1 MIDGLGPEA
10 SKLMRE
16 AHRDAPTYPQR
27 TRMWEAIEAGAIA
40 GASIA
45 PGAKGLSGLAKLLI
59 GLAVGGTLVA
69 GGAAVVGRSQL
80 SPDAAADRAIG
91 RSAIEAPRFALSA
104 QPGDLALNPAP
115 AQLDP
120 AAENPLPASK
130 SRVAAQQPKSDE
142 AGHEDALVREARLI
156 SEARGALLRG
166 EADRALRVVRLA
178 RSAPHPGLEPEE
190 LALESRAL
198 RQLGQLGEADAVD
211 RDLARRFPDH
221 ALAR

>member
-10 SKLMRE
+10 SKLMRD
-16 AHRDAPTYPQR
+16 AHCDAPTYSQR

-45 PGAKGLSGLAKLLI
+45 PGAKGLGGIAKLLI
-59 GLAVGGTLVA
+59 GLAVGGTLA
-69 GGAAVVGRSQL
+69 GGVAVLGRSQL
-80 SPDAAADRAIG
+80 SPDVAADLAIG
-91 RSAIEAPRFALSA
+91 RSAMEAPRFARSA
-104 QPGDLALNPAP
+104 QPSDLELNPAP
-115 AQLDP
+115 AQVDRSGEK
-120 AAENPLPASK
+120 ALPASK
-130 SRVAAQQPKSDE
+130 ARAAALPSQSEE
-142 AGHEDALVREARLI
+142 AGQEDALVREARLI

-178 RSAPHPGLEPEE
+178 RSGPHPGLEPEE

-211 RDLARRFPDH
+211 RDLAKRFPDH